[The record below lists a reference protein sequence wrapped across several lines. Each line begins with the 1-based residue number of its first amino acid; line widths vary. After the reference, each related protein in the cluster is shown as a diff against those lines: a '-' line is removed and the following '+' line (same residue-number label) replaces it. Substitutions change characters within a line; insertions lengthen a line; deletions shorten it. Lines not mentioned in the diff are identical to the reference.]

1 MATVMS
7 TATAVSSVTST
18 PQPGEPVGIGFIG
31 AGEISI
37 LHNKALK
44 SIPGA
49 RLVGLWNRTPE
60 RAIQRAAEYGCRRY
74 QTPEELVADPA
85 IGAVFVLTDLNTH
98 LKYVR
103 LALEAGKNVLIEKP
117 LGATVAEIEQMKAT
131 AERCGVI
138 CVPGHNMIHEASL
151 ARAHDLIQAGEL
163 GKIVSCYVMYN
174 IQHSE
179 ERAST
184 LPGMVRHIL
193 THNIYTML
201 YLVGRPVRVTAL
213 KAMRHYEKLSKEDL
227 AMCIVELE
235 NGGLAHLCASFAADD
250 LSADPWTFMVKVIGT
265 AGATRYT
272 YQDWVEAKR
281 GISHSR
287 VYTAYQATIANEDR
301 FFVDVCLK
309 GGKPLSTLEDAIV
322 AQKMV
327 EAVEKSL
334 AEGVT
339 VSIV

>member
-1 MATVMS
+1 MS
-7 TATAVSSVTST
+7 DQS
-18 PQPGEPVGIGFIG
+18 VGIGFIG

-37 LHNKALK
+37 LHNKAIKQL
-44 SIPGA
+44 PNA
-49 RLVGLWNRTPE
+49 HLAGLWNRTPE
-60 RAIQRAAEYGCRRY
+60 RAVQRAEEYGCRRFL
-74 QTPEELVADPA
+74 TPEELVHDPDVQ
-85 IGAVFVLTDLNTH
+85 AVFVLTELDTH
-98 LKYVR
+98 LKYVT
-103 LALEAGKNVLIEKP
+103 LALEAGKHVLVEKP
-117 LGATVAEIEQMKAT
+117 LGASVAEIEEMKAIS
-131 AERCGVI
+131 ERCGLV
-138 CVPGHNMIHEASL
+138 CVPGHNMIHEDSI
-151 ARAHDLIQAGEL
+151 ARARTLIQNGDL

-201 YLVGRPVRVTAL
+201 YLVGRPARVTAL
-213 KAMRHYEKLSKEDL
+213 KAMRHYDKLTKEDL
-227 AMCIVELE
+227 AMCLIELE

-265 AGATRYT
+265 AGTTRYT

-287 VYTAYQATIANEDR
+287 VFTAYQGTITNEDR
-301 FFVDVCLK
+301 YFVDVCLK
-309 GGKPLSTLEDAIV
+309 GGAPRSTLDDAIV
-322 AQKMV
+322 AQKVV
-327 EAVEKSL
+327 EAVERSI

-339 VSIV
+339 VPIR

>member
-1 MATVMS
+1 MS
-7 TATAVSSVTST
+7 DQS
-18 PQPGEPVGIGFIG
+18 VGIGFIG

-37 LHNKALK
+37 LHNKAVKQL
-44 SIPGA
+44 PNA

-60 RAIQRAAEYGCRRY
+60 RAVQRAEEYGCRRFL
-74 QTPEELVADPA
+74 TPEELVHDPE
-85 IGAVFVLTDLNTH
+85 IQAVFVLTDLDTH

-103 LALEAGKNVLIEKP
+103 LALEAGKHVLVEKP
-117 LGATVAEIEQMKAT
+117 LGATVAEIEQMKAI
-131 AERCGVI
+131 AERCGLL
-138 CVPGHNMIHEASL
+138 CVPGHNMIHEDSI
-151 ARAHDLIQAGEL
+151 ARARALIQNGDL

-193 THNIYTML
+193 THNIYTMM
-201 YLVGRPVRVTAL
+201 YLVGRPTRVTAL
-213 KAMRHYEKLSKEDL
+213 KAMRHYEKLTKEDL
-227 AMCIVELE
+227 AMCLVELE

-265 AGATRYT
+265 AGTTRYT

-287 VYTAYQATIANEDR
+287 VFTAYQGTITNEDR
-301 FFVDVCLK
+301 YFVDVCLK
-309 GGKPLSTLEDAIV
+309 GGAPRSTLDDAIV
-322 AQKMV
+322 AQKVV
-327 EAVEKSL
+327 EAVERSI
-334 AEGVT
+334 AEGIT
-339 VSIV
+339 VPIV